1 MQKPAQPKRAP
12 VFLCL
17 KVRGKLIPPHSDIAQ
32 DSWNGLACVPNKKP
46 PGTVVAAVGFYVNP
60 RIGNARGMS
69 VNSPNSSLSHP
80 GKPIREVLP
89 PGIGQTFNRQ
99 HPSNPFPLP
108 RPLDQS
114 LHGIA
119 NGYGMG
125 IGTDLLN
132 AITSLN

>member
-1 MQKPAQPKRAP
+1 MRRF
-12 VFLCL
+12 FLRII
-17 KVRGKLIPPHSDIAQ
+17 VSGKLTSHIPKSRKLPGMGLPACLIKNAQ
-32 DSWNGLACVPNKKP
+32 ALLSPQSASTPIRGAEKPGCVS
-46 PGTVVAAVGFYVNP
+46 AHC
-60 RIGNARGMS
+60 
-69 VNSPNSSLSHP
+69 PNSSLSHP
-80 GKPIREVLP
+80 VKPIREVLP
-89 PGIGQTFNRQ
+89 PGVGQTFNRQ

-125 IGTDLLN
+125 IGTELAN

>member
-1 MQKPAQPKRAP
+1 MRAKQKR
-12 VFLCL
+12 
-17 KVRGKLIPPHSDIAQ
+17 
-32 DSWNGLACVPNKKP
+32 
-46 PGTVVAAVGFYVNP
+46 PGTVFAAVGFHAN
-60 RIGNARGMS
+60 RGSETSGRVS
-69 VNSPNSSLSHP
+69 VNYPNLSLSHP

-99 HPSNPFPLP
+99 HPSNPFLLP

-125 IGTDLLN
+125 VGTDLAN
-132 AITSLN
+132 AITSPN